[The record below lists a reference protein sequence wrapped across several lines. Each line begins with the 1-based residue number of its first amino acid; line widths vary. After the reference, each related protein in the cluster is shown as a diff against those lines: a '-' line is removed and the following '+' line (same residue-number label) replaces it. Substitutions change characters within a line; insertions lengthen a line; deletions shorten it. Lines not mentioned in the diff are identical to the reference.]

1 MILRL
6 LKLIVFLFLIGV
18 ISTFISYTEGRTKI
32 DWLGWGIDLE
42 TSHFIM
48 ILIFVSFFFIFIDR
62 LWRLVI
68 SFPKSAL
75 LRRDERNREKVEKNL
90 VKAFLLASHG
100 EYKQAAKEALLI
112 SKNTKDKK
120 LGLLIKEH
128 SDAVEAQNEVD
139 QINVSNKYFNTLAND
154 KNTSFIGHLA
164 SMRVELGKKND
175 FNKIYEHA
183 NEAYKLEPNSEQVV
197 KILFY
202 TSIKLNKIKRA
213 IEISKNPII
222 INLFSEE
229 KYKQTLSDLHYIDG
243 VNKFEKNKKE
253 AEKAFSKS
261 VENFEGNVLAILK
274 LTKLFK
280 GISAKNKSINILKN
294 CFFISPHEDILNQ
307 LIKRVNYKTSGE
319 RVSYAIR
326 LIGDEKISASN
337 INEIKIQVAKFA
349 VKEKIWGEAKKIL
362 EGINEENR
370 TNLSYQLLAEIAGSQ
385 NKQDEVKEYLKN
397 AAKAKLGFSF
407 FCSNCGYDNQTWKLN
422 CNSCNELSSIKWQ
435 DRPVDINL
443 NKNLINFN

>member
-6 LKLIVFLFLIGV
+6 LKLIIFLFLIGV

-48 ILIFVSFFFIFIDR
+48 ILILVSFCFIFIDR
-62 LWRLVI
+62 LWRFMI

-75 LRRDERNREKVEKNL
+75 LRRDEKNREKVEKNL

-128 SDAVEAQNEVD
+128 SEAVDAQHEND
-139 QINVSNKYFNTLAND
+139 QMKISNKYLNTLSND

-164 SMRVELGKKND
+164 IMRIELGKND
-175 FNKIYEHA
+175 FNKVYEHA

-202 TSIKLNKIKRA
+202 TSIKLNKIQRA
-213 IEISKNPII
+213 LEISKNPLVK
-222 INLFSEE
+222 NLYSDD
-229 KYKQTLSDLHYIDG
+229 KYKNILSDLYYIDG
-243 VNKFEKNKKE
+243 VNKFDVNKKE

-261 VENFEGNVLAILK
+261 VESFEGNVLAVLR
-274 LTKLFK
+274 LAKLFK
-280 GISAKNKSINILKN
+280 GISAKNKSIHILKN
-294 CFFISPHEDILNQ
+294 GFFNSPHEDILNQ
-307 LIKRVNYKTSGE
+307 LIKRINYKTSGE
-319 RVSYAIR
+319 RVSYAIS
-326 LIGDEKISASN
+326 LINNEKIAAIN
-337 INEIKIQVAKFA
+337 VNEIKIEVAKYS

-362 EGINEENR
+362 EGINEEKR
-370 TNLSYQLLAEIAGSQ
+370 TNVAYQLLAEIAGSQ
-385 NKQDEVKEYLKN
+385 NKPNEVKEYLKK
-397 AAKAKLGFSF
+397 AATAKLSFSF
-407 FCSNCGYDNQTWKLN
+407 FCSNCGYDNQKWELN
-422 CNSCNELSSIKWQ
+422 CKSCNEFSSIKWQ
-435 DRPVDINL
+435 DQPVDIDL
-443 NKNLINFN
+443 NENLININ